1 MYVCLCNRVTDR
13 QLVEAAA
20 ELAFASG
27 TESVSSFVEQAA
39 DRLGAGLGC
48 GSCRS
53 FAVDLVGQA
62 VTKQTAVML
71 SDRERDPSGLDF
83 LSGRGG
89 GHRPF
94 QLLSIGRE
102 DGVPALP
109 GTGGG
114 RQA

>member
-27 TESVSSFVEQAA
+27 TESVSSFAEQAA

-62 VTKQTAVML
+62 VTKQTDV
-71 SDRERDPSGLDF
+71 
-83 LSGRGG
+83 SGRNDFTIGWPNADRGG
-89 GHRPF
+89 PRP
-94 QLLSIGRE
+94 R
-102 DGVPALP
+102 A
-109 GTGGG
+109 
-114 RQA
+114 A